1 MEEDLKLIE
10 DKVLKLFEF
19 LDLDAEVTVEA
30 GDEAYV
36 ISVDAQDNNALL
48 IGKHGNTL
56 SSLEYVIYIL
66 VSKELKEPKRIL
78 IEIGGYRQEREA
90 YLADLAARLKEEV
103 VSTGIEKSVRGLKPW
118 ERRHV
123 HMTLAE
129 DSDVMTESM
138 GEDRD
143 RILVIK
149 KKA

>member
-10 DKVLKLFEF
+10 KKVSRLFEY
-19 LDLDAEVTVEA
+19 LDIDANITVEV

-36 ISVDAQDNNALL
+36 ISIDAEDNNALL

-90 YLADLAARLKEEV
+90 YLADLATRLKEEV

-123 HMTLAE
+123 HMTLAD

>member
-10 DKVLKLFEF
+10 EKVLKLFEY
-19 LDLDAEVTVEA
+19 LDIDAEVTVEA
-30 GDEAYV
+30 GNESYV

-56 SSLEYVIYIL
+56 SSLEYIIYIL
-66 VSKELKEPKRIL
+66 VSKELKEAKRIL

-123 HMTLAE
+123 HMTLSE
-129 DSDVMTESM
+129 DTDVMTESM